1 MNTYNMNTNND
12 IALEQKLMIKLVSN
26 AMASGF
32 TAYNL
37 SASTLRELN
46 EYTNKMNEYAEIL
59 IRCEYKTIME
69 VKELVLGA
77 YNNGYNQAKANHA
90 NSQSIR

>member
-1 MNTYNMNTNND
+1 MNTHSMNTHNN
-12 IALEQKLMIKLVSN
+12 IILEQKLIVKLVSN

-37 SASTLRELN
+37 SASTLNELN

-69 VKELVLGA
+69 VKELAQYA
-77 YNNGYNQAKANHA
+77 YNNGYSQAKTNHT
-90 NSQSIR
+90 NSQISR

>member
-1 MNTYNMNTNND
+1 MNTHNNVT
-12 IALEQKLMIKLVSN
+12 LEQSLTVKLISN

-37 SASTLRELN
+37 SASTLEEHN

-59 IRCEYKTIME
+59 IRCKYKTAIE
-69 VKELVLGA
+69 VKELIQYA
-77 YNNGYNQAKANHA
+77 YNNGYNQAKTNHT
-90 NSQSIR
+90 NTKIIR